1 MTSHFHI
8 VYFSGVHSILIALL
22 AAKAEVRYE
31 ARKITATD
39 IAASITEL
47 GFPAEVLSDCD
58 GAGHREIQL
67 LVCYN
72 LYKIVC
78 TPKMVKEWGQS
89 TIP

>member
-1 MTSHFHI
+1 MLFI
-8 VYFSGVHSILIALL
+8 FSGVHSIVIALL

-31 ARKITATD
+31 ARKISAAD

-72 LYKIVC
+72 
-78 TPKMVKEWGQS
+78 Q
-89 TIP
+89 